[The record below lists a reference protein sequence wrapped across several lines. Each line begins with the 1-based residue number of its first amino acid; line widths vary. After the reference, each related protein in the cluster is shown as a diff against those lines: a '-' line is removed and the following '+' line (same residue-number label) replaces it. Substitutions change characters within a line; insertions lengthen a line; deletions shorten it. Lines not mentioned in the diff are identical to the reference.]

1 MIKSILHAGAML
13 RAKRTTS
20 NHGERIIEVGSGPGM
35 LAFELAYQVA
45 TRVSSLVLAA
55 TIKTADGYY

>member
-1 MIKSILHAGAML
+1 ML
-13 RAKRTTS
+13 RAKQTRS
-20 NHGERIIEVGSGPGM
+20 NHGGRIVEIGSGPGM

-45 TRVSSLVLAA
+45 TGVSSLVLAA

>member
-1 MIKSILHAGAML
+1 MQTLCCVQNEPDLIMVSDVD
-13 RAKRTTS
+13 
-20 NHGERIIEVGSGPGM
+20 VGRGPGM

-55 TIKTADGYY
+55 TIKMADGYY

>member
-1 MIKSILHAGAML
+1 MTKSIPHAGVML
-13 RAKRTTS
+13 RAKRTRS
-20 NHGERIIEVGSGPGM
+20 NHGERIVEVGSGPCM
-35 LAFELAYQVA
+35 LAFEPAFQVA